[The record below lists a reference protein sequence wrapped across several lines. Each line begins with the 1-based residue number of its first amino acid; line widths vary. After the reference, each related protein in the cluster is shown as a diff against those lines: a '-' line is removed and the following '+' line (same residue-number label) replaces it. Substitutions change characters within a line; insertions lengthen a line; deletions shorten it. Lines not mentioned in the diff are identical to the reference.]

1 MCAHIIHRWYDMVN
15 ITLSLP
21 EVLHRSMKRHSDI
34 NWSEVARRAIEVR
47 IRDLELL
54 DKITAKSRL
63 TTEDVM
69 ELDEVIKKG
78 SWARHKEL
86 TA

>member
-1 MCAHIIHRWYDMVN
+1 MVN

-34 NWSEVARRAIEVR
+34 NWSEVARKAIEVR